1 MSLKPDLIPNTVRG
15 VRALGSEMGQT
26 LRQHAPW
33 HPLEWRTDALPFV
46 DNPFH
51 LLVVFS
57 FTSLSL
63 FCLSLE
69 NRAT

>member
-1 MSLKPDLIPNTVRG
+1 MAKVTAVRDG
-15 VRALGSEMGQT
+15 RALGSETGQT
-26 LRQHAPW
+26 LRQRVPRR
-33 HPLEWRTDALPFV
+33 PLEWRTDALPFV
-46 DNPFH
+46 DIPFH

-63 FCLSLE
+63 FCPSLE